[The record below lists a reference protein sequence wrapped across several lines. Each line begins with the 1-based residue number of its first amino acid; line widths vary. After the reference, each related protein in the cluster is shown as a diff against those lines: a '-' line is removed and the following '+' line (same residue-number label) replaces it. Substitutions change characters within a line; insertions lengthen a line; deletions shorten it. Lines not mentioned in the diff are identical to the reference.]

1 MIGFNFT
8 YMRYNVQF
16 ALVLAM
22 VTGPG
27 KGWATGC
34 FFFST
39 EANTSIMN
47 QASSRVS
54 PVLLLF
60 SWKFQRNDELHS
72 PLVP

>member
-34 FFFST
+34 FFFNRS
-39 EANTSIMN
+39 EHLHNESG
-47 QASSRVS
+47 
-54 PVLLLF
+54 
-60 SWKFQRNDELHS
+60 KFQSKPCSIAVQLE
-72 PLVP
+72 VPTK